1 MFAVLYHFGLEC
13 GIGAGKLSQFFKR
26 IRIDG
31 QVGVSP
37 SALLDQ
43 LNKMELL
50 LPKFQAECEQSVGKK
65 ARKTVVSMDETFFGD
80 FMVLVLMDL
89 CSGYLLLEDISD
101 DRCYDSWF
109 KKTAPRLE
117 SLGIEVTHAVSDRA
131 KALIK
136 LAITGFEC
144 ESGADVF
151 HAQQDV
157 SRLLGATLARTT
169 SAAEKKFEEAKMAE
183 ENAIK
188 TVTDPEM
195 IPFNVHSVDAEGELN
210 QAKQAQ
216 VDYHENLQGI
226 SEEVHPFSLTD
237 NTIKDSEKIET
248 ELESRAQAFEEIAK
262 ERNINDNKKKKKI
275 RKFRNQI
282 KPLAVVVNFW
292 WCWVMD
298 TLQELAVD
306 SVMQD
311 WLTTTLL
318 PVVYWH
324 HQMHKTQN
332 AKTRKKYRKAWLQAI
347 HAFNA
352 HPYRFMQTEREIQY
366 WIAWAESMSRQFH
379 RSSSAVEGRN
389 GCLAQMYHNGRG
401 LSEKRLKAL
410 TVIHNYG
417 IRREDG
423 TTAAMRLFDTEF
435 PDIFSWLLDEMG
447 ELPLPRKRRKHVLY
461 NPLNL
466 MNVPA

>member
-1 MFAVLYHFGLEC
+1 
-13 GIGAGKLSQFFKR
+13 
-26 IRIDG
+26 
-31 QVGVSP
+31 
-37 SALLDQ
+37 
-43 LNKMELL
+43 
-50 LPKFQAECEQSVGKK
+50 
-65 ARKTVVSMDETFFGD
+65 
-80 FMVLVLMDL
+80 
-89 CSGYLLLEDISD
+89 LLEDISD
-101 DRCYDSWF
+101 DRCYDTWY

-151 HAQQDV
+151 HAQQDI
-157 SRLLGATLARTT
+157 SRLLGATLAKAT
-169 SAAEKKFEEAKMAE
+169 STAEKEFEEAKAAE
-183 ENAIK
+183 ENALK
-188 TVTDPEM
+188 TTTYSETL
-195 IPFNVHSVDAEGELN
+195 PFSVQYVDAKYEFD
-210 QAKQAQ
+210 QTKTAQ
-216 VDYHENLQGI
+216 SDYRENLQGV
-226 SEEVHPFSLTD
+226 SEDIHPFSLID
-237 NTIKDSEKIET
+237 NTVKDSEKVEK
-248 ELESRAQAFEEIAK
+248 ELEVRAQAFEEITK
-262 ERNINDNKKKKKI
+262 ERNINDKKEKV

-282 KPLAVVVNFW
+282 KPLATVVNFW
-292 WCWVMD
+292 WCWVME
-298 TLQELAVD
+298 TLKGLAVD
-306 SVMQD
+306 SEVEE

-332 AKTRKKYRKAWLQAI
+332 GKTRKKYREAWLQAI
-347 HAFNA
+347 HAFDH
-352 HPYRFMQTEREIQY
+352 HPHSLTLTESQIQH

-401 LSEKRLKAL
+401 LSKKRLKAL

-417 IRREDG
+417 LRREDG

-435 PDIFSWLLDEMG
+435 PDLFSWLLDEMG
-447 ELPLPRKRRKHVLY
+447 ELPLPRKRRNRVIY

-466 MNVPA
+466 INVPA